1 MTLRDGSACQGFV
14 NQLDI
19 IDVSDLEAPRLLHT
33 YPMDNPHG
41 LSVKDNTLF
50 LCEGDFGFK
59 IFDVADLSRVNQN
72 LIHHEKDFKAY
83 DVIALPNKEVMV
95 IGADGFYQF
104 GTANLKSLKELSVI
118 PVERD

>member
-1 MTLRDGSACQGFV
+1 MYILFLKTLSLQGFLKR
-14 NQLDI
+14 N
-19 IDVSDLEAPRLLHT
+19 
-33 YPMDNPHG
+33 G
-41 LSVKDNTLF
+41 LIYFCFWL
-50 LCEGDFGFK
+50 
-59 IFDVADLSRVNQN
+59 NQN

-83 DVIALPNKEVMV
+83 DVIALPNKEVVMV